1 MRAKSGMLAMTRQ
14 SQILSSVATMVAVL
28 HGTPSFAQT
37 AELASLGAVNEP
49 VPVGLPVAL
58 STQGTARIPG
68 EVGNGDIIVTA
79 QRRSESLQRTPV
91 AVSVVGSD
99 TLQKKGIT
107 SQADLQ
113 SAVPGL
119 QVKAS
124 QSSDQLNYAIRG
136 QSLDPFSSVRPG
148 VLPYFDEIQV
158 GGAGSG
164 AFYDLQSVQVLKG
177 PQGTL
182 FGRNAT
188 GGAVLVTSARPENK
202 FGGYISGRLGNYHLR
217 QIEGA
222 INIPLVDDA
231 ALLRIAGMVERRDG
245 FQFNLFD
252 NSRVGDVRREAVR
265 GTLLLK
271 PAPGFTN
278 TTVVDYLHSGGS
290 STSNVIYSIFR
301 PGQKGPG
308 ATIDPV
314 AVNVLFSPALDS
326 AIGFPGAWAI
336 YLAGHPGA
344 DPDGI
349 IAFTAK
355 QRARGPF
362 VIDVD
367 GANQHRANN
376 LVVSNI
382 TTIDVATNTQIKNVF
397 GYTKIKAFDRAE
409 FDGSPFGVDTLG
421 PKGLKTNLRQIS
433 EELQLI
439 GKVGPLSYVT
449 GIYFSDEKL
458 DYFSESIIFDLAP
471 FIYVDQLNHTITTN
485 KTLAPYAQGTY
496 DLSGLTGLS
505 GLSATAGIRYTNE
518 KVRLVRQ
525 PDDVYATH
533 PEPNFVLGPETVQF
547 KKYSWQLGLQEQL
560 NSVLLYVVSRHSF
573 RSGGFN
579 SIAPPVPGFGNEG
592 GSEYKAET
600 ATDVEIGAKYRGTI
614 AGAPLRL
621 NIAAYNLWVKN
632 IQRVTYAIVG
642 RGPAAITVNV
652 PKAKI
657 SGVEIDATYTPSK
670 WLNLGGSVNYANGR
684 FTDNLVRVG
693 GGAPVAFGPYPDLPK
708 FSGTAFAEF
717 TAPIG
722 EGLSASLR
730 GDVYHQAKTYFSSA
744 QKALNPGAIIPGYT
758 LVDFRAAIENK
769 DRGWSL
775 AANIKNAFNRVY
787 YVGGLPFESVFT
799 LNAVVPGAPRTFFVQ
814 AGYRF

>member
-1 MRAKSGMLAMTRQ
+1 MTRQ
-14 SQILSSVATMVAVL
+14 SRGIGSVATVL
-28 HGTPSFAQT
+28 AMLHCSTAFAQT
-37 AELASLGAVNEP
+37 TEPASSGSVNQPAP
-49 VPVGLPVAL
+49 VSLPAAPNA
-58 STQGTARIPG
+58 SNESAG
-68 EVGNGDIIVTA
+68 GDIIVTA

-91 AVSVVGSD
+91 AVSVVGSEA
-99 TLQKKGIT
+99 LMKKVIT

-124 QSSDQLNYAIRG
+124 QSSDQLNYVIRG

-148 VLPYFDEIQV
+148 VLPYFNEVQV

-188 GGAVLVTSARPENK
+188 GGAVLVTSVRPDNK
-202 FGGYISGRLGNYHLR
+202 FGGYISGRIGNYDLR

-231 ALLRIAGMVERRDG
+231 AVLRIAGMVERRNG
-245 FQFNLFD
+245 FQFNLF
-252 NSRVGDVRREAVR
+252 NNQRVGDVRREAVR
-265 GTLLLK
+265 GSLLLK
-271 PAPGFTN
+271 PTPALTN
-278 TTVVDYLHSGGS
+278 TLVVDYLHSGGS
-290 STSNVIYSIFR
+290 STSNVIYSIFAV
-301 PGQKGPG
+301 GEQGPG
-308 ATIDPV
+308 ATIAPI
-314 AVNVLFSPALDS
+314 AVNFLFSPLLDL
-326 AIGFPGAWAI
+326 AIFPGAWAT

-355 QRARGPF
+355 QKARGPF

-367 GANQHRANN
+367 GVNQHRAKN

-382 TTIDVATNTQIKNVF
+382 TTFDVAPGTQIKNVF
-397 GYTKIKAFDRAE
+397 GYTSIKAFDRAE

-421 PKGLKTNLRQIS
+421 PEGLRTNLRQIS

-439 GKVGPLSYVT
+439 GKAGPLSYVT

-458 DYFSESIIFDLAP
+458 NYFSESIIFDLKP
-471 FIYVDQLNHTITTN
+471 FIYVPQFNHAITTN
-485 KTLAPYAQGTY
+485 KTLAPYAQGTF

-505 GLSATAGIRYTNE
+505 GLSVTAGLRYTEE
-518 KVRLVRQ
+518 KVRVTRQ
-525 PDDVYATH
+525 PRDVYVTNRD
-533 PEPNFVLGPETVQF
+533 PSFVVGPQSRKF
-547 KKYSWQLGLQEQL
+547 KKFSWQLGVQEQL
-560 NSVLLYVVSRHSF
+560 DNILLYVVSRHSF

-579 SIAPPVPGFGNEG
+579 SIAPPIAGFGNEG
-592 GSEYKAET
+592 GSEYRAET
-600 ATDVEIGAKYRGTI
+600 ATDVEVGAKFHGNVG
-614 AGAPLRL
+614 GAPLRV

-632 IQRVTYAIVG
+632 IQRVTYALILSN
-642 RGPAAITVNV
+642 PAAITVNV
-652 PKAKI
+652 PKAQI
-657 SGVEIDATYTPSK
+657 TGIEADMTYTPSR

-708 FSGTAFAEF
+708 FSGTAFTELS
-717 TAPIG
+717 APIG
-722 EGLSASLR
+722 GDLSASLR
-730 GDVYHQAKTYFSSA
+730 GDVYHQTRTVFSSA
-744 QKALNPGAIIPGYT
+744 QRALNPGAVIPGYT
-758 LVDFRAAIENK
+758 LVDFRVAVEDK
-769 DRGWSL
+769 HKGWTIS
-775 AANIKNAFNRVY
+775 ANLKNAFNRVY

-799 LNAVVPGAPRTFFVQ
+799 LNAAVPGAPRTFLMQ

>member
-1 MRAKSGMLAMTRQ
+1 MTRQ
-14 SQILSSVATMVAVL
+14 SLTVSSVATVL
-28 HGTPSFAQT
+28 AMLYCSAAFAQT
-37 AELASLGAVNEP
+37 TDAASPGAVNQPAPVSLPAAPGAPATPGVTYEP
-49 VPVGLPVAL
+49 A
-58 STQGTARIPG
+58 S
-68 EVGNGDIIVTA
+68 GDIMVTA

-91 AVSVVGSD
+91 AVSVVGSEA
-99 TLQKKGIT
+99 LQKKAIT

-148 VLPYFDEIQV
+148 VLPYFDEVQV

-188 GGAVLVTSARPENK
+188 GGAVLVTSARPEK
-202 FGGYISGRLGNYHLR
+202 TFGGYISGRIGNYNLKEL
-217 QIEGA
+217 EGA
-222 INIPLVDDA
+222 LNVPLIGDT
-231 ALLRIAGMVERRDG
+231 ALLRIAGLVERRHG
-245 FQFNLFD
+245 FQFNLF
-252 NSRVGDVRREAVR
+252 NNQRVGDVRREAAR
-265 GTLLLK
+265 ATLLLK
-271 PAPGFTN
+271 PALGLTN

-290 STSNVIYSIFR
+290 STSNVIYSIFA

-314 AVNVLFSPALDS
+314 PANILFSPLIDS
-326 AIGFPGAWAI
+326 AFGVPGLFAA
-336 YLAGHPGA
+336 YLAAHPGA

-367 GANQHRANN
+367 GDNTHLARN

-382 TTIDVATNTQIKNVF
+382 TTYDIAQNAQIKNVF
-397 GYTKIKAFDRAE
+397 GYTRIKALDRAE
-409 FDGSPFGVDTLG
+409 FDGSPFGIDKLG
-421 PKGLKTNLRQIS
+421 PKGLRTNLRQIS

-439 GKVGPLSYVT
+439 GKAGPLSYVT
-449 GIYFSDEKL
+449 GVYFSDEKL
-458 DYFSESIIFDLAP
+458 DYFSESIIFDLVP
-471 FIYVDQLNHTITTN
+471 IVPVTDQLNHTITTN

-496 DLSGLTGLS
+496 DLSGLTGMS

-518 KVRLVRQ
+518 KVTLVRL
-525 PDDVYATH
+525 PDDVYATF
-533 PEPNFVLGPETVQF
+533 PEPGFVLDPESVTF
-547 KKYSWQLGLQEQL
+547 KKLSWQLGLQEQL
-560 NSVLLYVVSRHSF
+560 DNVLLYVVSRHSF

-579 SIAPPVPGFGNEG
+579 SIAPPFPGFGNEG
-592 GSEYKAET
+592 GSQYKPET
-600 ATDVEIGAKYRGTI
+600 ATDVEIGAKYRGNL
-614 AGAPLRL
+614 AGAPLRV
-621 NIAAYNLWVKN
+621 NIAAYNLWVKQ

-652 PKAKI
+652 PKATIK
-657 SGVEIDATYTPSK
+657 GVELDATYTPSK
-670 WLNLGGSVNYANGR
+670 WLNLGGSVNYSHGK
-684 FTDNLVRVG
+684 FTDNLVTVN

-708 FSGTAFAEF
+708 FSGTAFAELS
-717 TAPIG
+717 APIG
-722 EGLSASLR
+722 GALSASLR
-730 GDVYHQAKTYFSSA
+730 GDVYHQSKTYFSSA
-744 QKALNPGAIIPGYT
+744 QRALNPGAVIPGYT

-769 DRGWSL
+769 DGGWSL

-787 YVGGLPFESVFT
+787 YVGGLPFESVFA
-799 LNAVVPGAPRTFFVQ
+799 LNAVVPGAPRTYFLQ
-814 AGYRF
+814 AGFRF

>member
-1 MRAKSGMLAMTRQ
+1 MTRQ
-14 SQILSSVATMVAVL
+14 SLSMGSVATVL
-28 HGTPSFAQT
+28 AMLHCSSAFAQT
-37 AELASLGAVNEP
+37 TAAAPLAADIEPAPASRASVPANADGSLA
-49 VPVGLPVAL
+49 
-58 STQGTARIPG
+58 PG
-68 EVGNGDIIVTA
+68 SGDIIVTA

-91 AVSVVGSD
+91 AVSVVGSEA
-99 TLQKKGIT
+99 LLKKAIT

-148 VLPYFDEIQV
+148 VLPYFDEVQV

-202 FGGYISGRLGNYHLR
+202 FGGYISGRLGNYRMREL
-217 QIEGA
+217 EGA
-222 INIPLVDDA
+222 INLPLISDT
-231 ALLRIAGMVERRDG
+231 ALLRVAGLIERRNG
-245 FQFNLFD
+245 FQFNLF
-252 NSRVGDVRREAVR
+252 NSQRVGDVRREAVR

-271 PAPGFTN
+271 PTLGLTN

-290 STSNVIYSIFR
+290 STSNVIYSIFA
-301 PGQKGPG
+301 PGEKGPG

-314 AVNVLFSPALDS
+314 PANVLFSPLIDS
-326 AIGFPGAWAI
+326 AFATPGLFAA
-336 YLAGHPGA
+336 YLAAHPGV

-355 QRARGPF
+355 QKARGPF
-362 VIDVD
+362 VINVD
-367 GANQHRANN
+367 GENKHRANN

-382 TTIDVATNTQIKNVF
+382 TTYDIGQNTQIKNVF
-397 GYTKIKAFDRAE
+397 GYTKIKGFDQAE
-409 FDGSPFGVDTLG
+409 FDGSPYGIDKLG
-421 PKGLKTNLRQIS
+421 PKGLRTNLRQIS

-439 GKVGPLSYVT
+439 GKAGPLSYVT

-458 DYFSESIIFDLAP
+458 DYFSESIIFDLVP
-471 FIYVDQLNHTITTN
+471 IVPVTDQLNHTITTN
-485 KTLAPYAQGTY
+485 KTLAPYVQATY
-496 DLSGLTGLS
+496 DLSALTGLA

-518 KVRLVRQ
+518 KVRLVRL
-525 PDDVYATH
+525 PDDVYATF
-533 PEPNFVLGPETVQF
+533 PEPGFVLAPQSVTF
-547 KKYSWQLGLQEQL
+547 KKFSWQLGLQEQL
-560 NSVLLYVVSRHSF
+560 NDVLLYVVSRHSF

-579 SIAPPVPGFGNEG
+579 SIAPPLAGFGNEG

-600 ATDVEIGAKYRGTI
+600 ATDLEIGAKYRGNI

-652 PKAKI
+652 PKATIKGI
-657 SGVEIDATYTPSK
+657 EVDATYTPSK

-684 FTDNLVRVG
+684 FTDNLVRVAG
-693 GGAPVAFGPYPDLPK
+693 GPPVAFGPYPDLPK
-708 FSGTAFAEF
+708 FSGTAFAELSV
-717 TAPIG
+717 PISG
-722 EGLSASLR
+722 SLSASLR

-744 QKALNPGAIIPGYT
+744 QKALNPGAVIPGYT

-769 DRGWSL
+769 NQGWTL

-787 YVGGLPFESVFT
+787 YVGGLPFESVFA
-799 LNAVVPGAPRTFFVQ
+799 LNAVVPGAPRTYFVQ